1 MDLNTKWLLFP
12 SSSFDSMVRNPT
24 LRLSTQI
31 PKRQRQDKA
40 ALKAA
45 DRKTDGATE
54 VSLEAA
60 VVVGTA

>member
-1 MDLNTKWLLFP
+1 
-12 SSSFDSMVRNPT
+12 MVRNPT
-24 LRLSTQI
+24 VRLSTQI

-45 DRKTDGATE
+45 DRNTDGATE